1 MPDLPPKPFSSKGRM
16 SFSKTAEKRL
26 HPILPTPAETEK
38 IWRVLLQE
46 GVGQHLKRTETWR
59 GEAGV
64 PGLWVRTYI
73 MTYHDYD

>member
-1 MPDLPPKPFSSKGRM
+1 MINNQQAFFHARYSPLIPFSKGRR

-46 GVGQHLKRTETWR
+46 GVGQHLLKRTETWR
-59 GEAGV
+59 GEARV
-64 PGLWVRTYI
+64 PVSEQ
-73 MTYHDYD
+73 